1 MKSLLLQAVCS
12 LFLFG
17 SSFAQTWTGSISNDW
32 NNANNWSPTAIP
44 GTTSNVII
52 PGTVA
57 SNRWPVLAGNV
68 TINTLA
74 TNYGSQLDVNGYTL
88 TLSTVDANNNLQG
101 LTVNNSVPANDIII
115 TIAGGTGGFSTAFL
129 RNTFNGNLV
138 LNLHGYFYEG
148 NVGAPDNSSASTY
161 NGNTIINMNAVAAMG
176 ISNTNYSTF
185 NGNLTVNR
193 NARVTL
199 GMFGA
204 GGIVNGNFTF
214 NDIGGG
220 NTILGNTG
228 YRNIP
233 VSGTIN
239 ISVNYPEYSDFSL
252 HRFVNQTA
260 GGSIHI
266 QHAGV
271 INITRDTL
279 KVNSIA
285 LNNFSSNFVYFINNL
300 IHGDVNISDNPANS
314 YPTYIRANTIFG
326 NSVISNNGTG
336 TFLEADQPDNANTY
350 NGTTQ
355 FIATSTGTLNISA
368 VSKSNFNGNLS
379 ISREAAGI
387 TTAFGGGAD
396 ITGDF
401 LFVNTT
407 GGATTL
413 GNKNIRNTNIAG
425 KIDIIAPYA
434 TSGTFSMFRLVNQT
448 EGGNII
454 IQNSTGFDLYK
465 DTLVVNSLSITG
477 YKNGIGYLQNN
488 KITGNIEIADDPAN
502 GNNNF
507 TYIRSNYVVGNSAFA
522 CNGTNA
528 FLDADQV
535 GSINR
540 YYGHVLYAKGNTGSI
555 NVGSGDTTIISGNLT
570 LSSSVAIALT
580 KIKFVGNSNS
590 VFEQLGTQV
599 MSIVEMII
607 QKSDAQYSLILEDSI
622 SMLGKLTFMKGHIIS
637 STGKELIFSKT
648 GSSNGASDQSH
659 VIGPVVKVGNA
670 AFTFPVGSYDGL
682 QGIAMTAPATNL
694 DRYRCE
700 YHPMGPHPTYDT
712 SLHGPDIKAMSICE
726 YWEFRQEQGT
736 SSLKLSF
743 DFGNPTGLC
752 GAVYD
757 PNGLRIARWTG
768 SNWENLGNGGWYG
781 AMDGVVSTASTTNK
795 FGIFTLASTTVIY
808 PEITI
813 QASTEF
819 PVCKCKNVRFSYT
832 TITYPGNTPFYQWQK
847 NNVNVGTNI
856 TYYYDSTLNTG
867 DSIVCLMTSSIQFS
881 YPPIVRSN
889 VIYITGTTNSN
900 TWTGTGSSDW
910 FNPWNWS
917 CYSVP
922 CESTD
927 VVINPGTPYIPSIGA
942 GIAKCR
948 SLLLKTG
955 ASIQVSPS
963 AKLEVTQQ
971 Q

>member
-1 MKSLLLQAVCS
+1 MKILLFQGVCS
-12 LFLFG
+12 LILIAP
-17 SSFAQTWTGSISNDW
+17 SLAQTWTGSSNTDW

-44 GTTSNVII
+44 TSASNVII
-52 PGTVA
+52 PGTLG
-57 SNRWPVLAGNV
+57 SGRWPVLSGNV
-68 TINTLA
+68 TINTLS
-74 TNYGSQLDVNGYTL
+74 TNYGSQLDVNGYSL
-88 TLSTVDANNNLQG
+88 TLNTVAANNNLQG
-101 LTVNNSVPANDIII
+101 LTVNNSVPANDIVIN
-115 TIAGGTGGFSTAFL
+115 IAGGTGGFSTAFL

-138 LNLHGYFYEG
+138 LNLQGYFYEG

-161 NGNTIINMNAVAAMG
+161 NGNTTINMNAVAAMG
-176 ISNTNYSTF
+176 ISNSNYSTF

-199 GMFGA
+199 DMFGA

-214 NDIGGG
+214 IDIGGG
-220 NTILGNTG
+220 KTILGNTG

-239 ISVNYPEYSDFSL
+239 IAANYPEYNDFSL

-260 GGSIHI
+260 GGSINI

-279 KVNSIA
+279 KVNSIT
-285 LNNFSSNFVYFINNL
+285 LNDFATNYVYFINNL
-300 IHGDVNISDNPANS
+300 IYGNVGISDNASNS
-314 YPTYIRANTIFG
+314 YPTHIRANTIFG
-326 NSVISNNGTG
+326 NSVFSNNGTG
-336 TFLEADQPDNANTY
+336 TFNEADQPDNANTY
-350 NGTTQ
+350 NGNTE
-355 FIATSTGTLNISA
+355 FIATSTGILNISA
-368 VSKSNFNGNLS
+368 VSKSNFNGNLG
-379 ISREAAGI
+379 ISRDAAGI

-396 ITGDF
+396 ISGDF
-401 LFVNTT
+401 LFVNTFA
-407 GGATTL
+407 GATTL

-425 KIDIIAPYA
+425 KIDVIAQFSTNSA
-434 TSGTFSMFRLVNQT
+434 FSMYRLVNQT
-448 EGGNII
+448 GGGNVT

-465 DTLVVNSLSITG
+465 DTLVVNSLLITG

-488 KITGNIEIADDPAN
+488 KITGNIEIADDPTNA
-502 GNNNF
+502 NNNF

-540 YYGHVLYAKGNTGSI
+540 YFGNVLYTKGTTGAI
-555 NVGSGDTTIISGNLT
+555 NVGSGDTTIISGNLL
-570 LSSSVAIALT
+570 LSSAVGIAIN
-580 KIKFVGNSNS
+580 KVKFIGNNNS
-590 VFEQLGTQV
+590 TFEQSGSQV
-599 MSIVEMII
+599 MQITELII
-607 QKSDAQYSLILEDSI
+607 QKSSAQYSLILEDSI
-622 SMLGKLTFMKGHIIS
+622 TMMGKLTFIKGHIIS
-637 STGKELIFSKT
+637 SNGKELIFAKT

-659 VIGPVVKVGNA
+659 VIGPVVKLGNA

-700 YHPMGPHPTYDT
+700 YHAMGPHPTYDT
-712 SLHGPDIKAMSICE
+712 SLHEPDIKAMSICE
-726 YWEFRQEQGT
+726 YWEFRQEQGS

-781 AMDGVVSTASTTNK
+781 GMDGVVSTASNINK
-795 FGIFTLASTTVIY
+795 FGIFTLASTTVIF

-813 QASTEF
+813 RASTEF
-819 PVCKCKNVRFSYT
+819 PVCVCKKVLFSYNS
-832 TITYPGNTPFYQWQK
+832 ISYPGNSPFYQWQK
-847 NNVNVGTNI
+847 NNVNVGTND
-856 TYYYDSTLNTG
+856 TYYYDSTLHTG

-881 YPPIVRSN
+881 YPPVVRSN
-889 VIYITGTTNSN
+889 AIYITGTTNTN
-900 TWTGTGSSDW
+900 TWTGNESSDW
-910 FNPWNWS
+910 FNTWNWS
-917 CYSVP
+917 CYSLP

-927 VVINPGTPYIPSIGA
+927 VIINSGTANYPSIGT

-948 SLLLKTG
+948 SILLKTG
-955 ASIQVSPS
+955 ASIQVAPG